1 VVLQAAWGARVAWV
15 AAALPVAWR
24 TEAAQVQT
32 PMLADPLRMPEA
44 QAPQAA
50 HLAQQAAPKAEARE
64 QPTVALVA
72 MAA

>member
-1 VVLQAAWGARVAWV
+1 
-15 AAALPVAWR
+15 
-24 TEAAQVQT
+24 
-32 PMLADPLRMPEA
+32 MLADPLRMPEA